1 MRRRLYEG
9 NPIPQA
15 CRYPDGQGH
24 AASMRLSGTN
34 RGKSGMTLRTQ
45 TRTLLASTA
54 LSVAVLGSP
63 VHAQDTAP
71 AAELDNGEGIVV
83 TGSRIRR
90 APNSDAAPVV
100 EVGQQQILDRGYVS
114 VAEALNDLPSN
125 VPTLNQADGSG
136 EASGSGIQAPN
147 LFGLGAGRTL
157 TLLNGRRM
165 VTSSSGIGGT
175 DGVGD
180 AQVDSNILPLGL
192 LERVEV
198 FQGGGAAVYGSDAI
212 AGTVNYILKKNF
224 TGIELDGQ
232 AGISERG
239 DYGTYSLRGTAGF
252 NFAEG
257 RGNFAVDVGWS
268 KSPSLRF
275 ADRPLSNL
283 GRLTVPNGADTGA
296 NDGIPAVK
304 EIFNAGFWP
313 FNGNGVIFTA
323 PAPPP
328 NFLLRSAGS
337 PLQFG
342 SDGRVIPYNPGSIQG
357 IPFAS
362 NGEGFPYQE
371 LAGLRTGVERLTANA
386 IGHYALTDRVTLS
399 AEFLYANTKG
409 REIPQGNSRT
419 VLNGGTFSGPI
430 PFTINNAFLTDQA
443 KATLIAARPSFAT
456 GAPLFLSKY
465 FYDLVPDPVQ
475 TYSTDTWRGAL
486 TLDGDFDV
494 GSRNFYWSVSGSY
507 ARVEG
512 KQRSWQVVNSR
523 YNNAINSVLS
533 NGRAVCAINADANAA
548 NDDPSCAPINP
559 FGARTVSDAAREYVS
574 TRAGIDWTNE
584 QVDILATLGGRL
596 FSLPMGDVQFS
607 AAYEHRDEKAAFNPL
622 QANLDGVFDNG
633 SRQFAQSGGYNTD
646 EVSGEVIVPL
656 IGGDFTLPLVKLLEF
671 KGAFR
676 YVDNSFAGRE
686 NVWDAGLRWEVTDGV
701 TLRGSRSRNFRAP
714 TLTQLLA
721 PTNSTI
727 DSTGFDPCD
736 ADRINA
742 GANPAARRANCL
754 ALFTANTSYGVDPDG
769 TGAGLS
775 AAQRLAR
782 FQSPSENFARATIT
796 SGGNP
801 DLRNEIS
808 DTLTYGIVLQPRFV
822 PGLSISVDRI
832 EIDLKDGLSP
842 FTTEDFAAAC
852 FDDPNP
858 AASVCDAF
866 TRLAGPDATTI
877 GGAIVT
883 GTTTTFNAGVVKY
896 RGETYTVDYAFAP
909 GDLLGGD
916 LGRLRLTANATH
928 NALLTTSVTGTTFIR
943 TDDTYRSPE
952 WVGRF
957 NAVWDNGPVRLSY
970 QLDYLARTRA
980 AYDATIETTPNPTLK
995 SNIVHSISAQ
1005 FEAGDMT
1012 LRAGIDNLTDKAPSY
1027 PQIAYGDILGR
1038 RFFLGARIKLK

>member
-1 MRRRLYEG
+1 
-9 NPIPQA
+9 
-15 CRYPDGQGH
+15 
-24 AASMRLSGTN
+24 
-34 RGKSGMTLRTQ
+34 MTLRRQ
-45 TRTLLASTA
+45 TRTLLTTTA
-54 LSVAVLGSP
+54 LSVAVFGSP
-63 VHAQDTAP
+63 VHAQDLSP
-71 AAELDNGEGIVV
+71 AAFDGAGAESAGEAIVV

-90 APNSDAAPVV
+90 APNSDAAPVL

-114 VAEALNDLPSN
+114 VADALNDLPSN

-136 EASGSGIQAPN
+136 ASSGSGIQAPN

-198 FQGGGAAVYGSDAI
+198 YQGGGAAVYGSDAI
-212 AGTVNYILKKNF
+212 AGTVNYILKKDF
-224 TGIELDGQ
+224 TGIVMDGQ
-232 AGISERG
+232 TGISDRG

-257 RGNFAVDVGWS
+257 RGNFAVDMGWS

-275 ADRPLSNL
+275 SDRPLSNL
-283 GRLTVPNGADTGA
+283 GRLTVSNSADTGPT
-296 NDGIPAVK
+296 DGIPSVK

-328 NFLLRSAGS
+328 SFLLRNGAGS
-337 PLQFG
+337 ALQFG
-342 SDGRVIPYNPGSIQG
+342 SDGSVIPYDPGTIQG

-362 NGEGFPYQE
+362 DGEGFPYQE

-386 IGHYALTDRVTLS
+386 IGHYDLTDRITLS

-419 VLNGGTFSGPI
+419 VLNGGTYAGPI
-430 PFTINNAFLTDQA
+430 AFTINNAFLTDEA
-443 KATLIAARPSFAT
+443 KAALIAARPSFAN

-475 TYSTDTWRGAL
+475 TYNTDTWRGAL

-512 KQRSWQVVNSR
+512 RQRSWQVVNSR

-533 NGRAVCAINADANAA
+533 GGQAVCAINADADAT
-548 NDDPSCAPINP
+548 NDDASCAPINP
-559 FGARTVSDAAREYVS
+559 FGTGTVSDAARKYVS
-574 TRAGIDWTNE
+574 TRAGLDWTNE
-584 QVDILATLGGRL
+584 QIDVLATLGGTL

-607 AAYEHRDEKAAFNPL
+607 AAYEHRDEKAAFSPL
-622 QANLDGVFDNG
+622 QANLDGVFGDG
-633 SRQFAQSGGYNTD
+633 SQQVAQSGGYNTD
-646 EVSGEVIVPL
+646 ELSAEVIVPL
-656 IGGDFTLPLVKLLEF
+656 IGRDFTLPLVKLLEF

-721 PTNSTI
+721 PTSTTI
-727 DSTGFDPCD
+727 GSAGYDPCD

-742 GANPAARRANCL
+742 GANPSVRRANCL
-754 ALFTANTSYGVDPDG
+754 ALFTANPGYGVDPDG
-769 TGAGLS
+769 TGSGMS
-775 AAQRLAR
+775 AAERLAR
-782 FQSPSENFARATIT
+782 FQSPAENFNRTTIT

-801 DLRNEIS
+801 NLRNEIS

-858 AASVCDAF
+858 SESVCSAF
-866 TRLAGPDATTI
+866 TRLAGPDSTSI
-877 GGAIVT
+877 GGTIVT

-909 GDLLGGD
+909 GDLFGGSD
-916 LGRLRLTANATH
+916 LGSLRLTANATH
-928 NALLTTSVTGTTFIR
+928 NTLLTTSVTGTTFIR

-957 NAVWDNGPVRLSY
+957 NAVWDKGPVRVSY
-970 QLDYLARTRA
+970 QLDYLGRTRA
-980 AYDATIETTPNPTLK
+980 AYDATIETTPNPILK

-1005 FEAGDMT
+1005 VEAGNMT
-1012 LRAGIDNLTDKAPSY
+1012 FRAGIDNLTDKAPSY

-1038 RFFLGARIKLK
+1038 RFFVGARIKLK

>member
-1 MRRRLYEG
+1 
-9 NPIPQA
+9 
-15 CRYPDGQGH
+15 
-24 AASMRLSGTN
+24 
-34 RGKSGMTLRTQ
+34 MTLRRQ
-45 TRTLLASTA
+45 TRTLARTLLATTA
-54 LSVAVLGSP
+54 LSVAVFGTP
-63 VHAQDTAP
+63 VHAQDLSP
-71 AAELDNGEGIVV
+71 SAEAESAGEAIVV

-90 APNSDAAPVV
+90 APNSDAAPVL

-114 VAEALNDLPSN
+114 VADALNDLPSN

-136 EASGSGIQAPN
+136 ESSGSGIQAPN
-147 LFGLGAGRTL
+147 LFNLGTGRTL

-165 VTSSSGIGGT
+165 VTSSSGIGGAA
-175 DGVGD
+175 GGGD

-198 FQGGGAAVYGSDAI
+198 YQGGGAAVYGSDAI
-212 AGTVNYILKKNF
+212 AGTVNYILKKDF

-232 AGISERG
+232 TGISDRG

-268 KSPSLRF
+268 KTPSLRF
-275 ADRPLSNL
+275 SDRPLSNL
-283 GRLTVPNGADTGA
+283 GRLTVSNPADTGPS
-296 NDGIPAVK
+296 DGIPSVD
-304 EIFNAGFWP
+304 EIFNASFWP

-328 NFLLRSAGS
+328 SFLLRNGAGS
-337 PLQFG
+337 ALQFD
-342 SDGRVIPYNPGSIQG
+342 SDGSVIPYDTGTIQG

-362 NGEGFPYQE
+362 GGDGFPYQE

-386 IGHYALTDRVTLS
+386 IGHYDLTDSITLS

-419 VLNGGTFSGPI
+419 VLNGGTYAGPI
-430 PFTINNAFLTDQA
+430 SFTINNAFLTDEA
-443 KATLIAARPSFAT
+443 KAALIAARPSFAN
-456 GAPLFLSKY
+456 GAPLYLSKY

-475 TYSTDTWRGAL
+475 TYNTDTWRGAL

-512 KQRSWQVVNSR
+512 RQRSWQVVNSR

-533 NGRAVCAINADANAA
+533 GRQAVCAINADADTT

-559 FGARTVSDAAREYVS
+559 FGTNTVSDAARDYVS
-574 TRAGIDWTNE
+574 TRAGMDWTNE
-584 QVDILATLGGRL
+584 QIDVLATLGGTL

-622 QANLDGVFDNG
+622 QANRDGVFGDG
-633 SRQFAQSGGYNTD
+633 SQQVAQSGGYNTD
-646 EVSGEVIVPL
+646 ELSAEVIVPL
-656 IGGDFTLPLVKLLEF
+656 IGRDFTLPLVKLLEF

-676 YVDNSFAGRE
+676 YVDNSFAGTE
-686 NVWDAGLRWEVTDGV
+686 SVWDAGLRWEVTDGV

-721 PTNSTI
+721 PTSTSI
-727 DSTGFDPCD
+727 ESAGYDPCD

-742 GANPAARRANCL
+742 GSNPSVRYANCL
-754 ALFTANTSYGVDPDG
+754 ALFTANPTFGVDGDG
-769 TGAGLS
+769 TGTGLS
-775 AAQRLAR
+775 AADRLAR
-782 FQSPSENFARATIT
+782 FQSPAENFNRTTVT

-801 DLRNEIS
+801 NLRNEIS

-832 EIDLKDGLSP
+832 EIDLKDGLSA

-858 AASVCDAF
+858 ADAVCSAF
-866 TRLAGPDATTI
+866 TRLVTPDATTI
-877 GGAIVT
+877 GGTIVT
-883 GTTTTFNAGVVKY
+883 GTTTTFNAGVMKY
-896 RGETYTVDYAFAP
+896 RGETYTIDYAFAP
-909 GDLLGGD
+909 GDLFGGSD
-916 LGRLRLTANATH
+916 LGTLRLTANATH
-928 NALLTTSVTGTTFIR
+928 NTLRTTSVTGTTFVR
-943 TDDTYRSPE
+943 TDDTYTSPE

-957 NAVWDNGPVRLSY
+957 NAVWDKGPVRVSY
-970 QLDYLARTRA
+970 QLDYLGRTRA
-980 AYDATIETTPNPTLK
+980 AYDATIETTPNPILK

-1005 FEAGDMT
+1005 VEAGNIT
-1012 LRAGIDNLTDKAPSY
+1012 FRAGIDNLTDKAPSY

-1038 RFFLGARIKLK
+1038 RFFVGARIKLK

>member
-1 MRRRLYEG
+1 
-9 NPIPQA
+9 
-15 CRYPDGQGH
+15 
-24 AASMRLSGTN
+24 
-34 RGKSGMTLRTQ
+34 MTLRTQ
-45 TRTLLASTA
+45 TRTLLATTA
-54 LSVAVLGSP
+54 LSVAVLGAP
-63 VHAQDTAP
+63 VHAQDLSP
-71 AAELDNGEGIVV
+71 RAEAGADSGEAIVV

-90 APNSDAAPVV
+90 SPNSDAAPVL

-114 VAEALNDLPSN
+114 VADALNDLPSN

-136 EASGSGIQAPN
+136 EASGSGIQSPN

-198 FQGGGAAVYGSDAI
+198 YQGGGAAVYGSDAI
-212 AGTVNYILKKNF
+212 AGTVNYILKKDF
-224 TGIELDGQ
+224 TGIVLDGQ
-232 AGISERG
+232 AGISDRN
-239 DYGTYSLRGTAGF
+239 DYGTQSLRGTAGF

-257 RGNFAVDVGWS
+257 RGNIAVDVGWS
-268 KSPSLRF
+268 KTPSLRF

-283 GRLTVPNGADTGA
+283 GRLTVANSADTGPS
-296 NDGIPAVK
+296 DGIPAVR

-328 NFLLRSAGS
+328 NFLLRNRAGS
-337 PLQFG
+337 ALQFG
-342 SDGRVIPYNPGSIQG
+342 TDGSVIPYNPGTIQG

-386 IGHYALTDRVTLS
+386 IGHYDLTDRITLA

-419 VLNGGTFSGPI
+419 VLNGGTYAGPI
-430 PFTINNAFLTDQA
+430 SFTINNAFLTDEA
-443 KATLIAARPSFAT
+443 KAALIAARPSFAN

-465 FYDLVPDPVQ
+465 FYDLVPDPVR
-475 TYSTDTWRGAL
+475 TYNTDTWRGAL

-507 ARVEG
+507 ARVDG
-512 KQRSWQVVNSR
+512 KQRSWEVVNSR

-533 NGRAVCAINADANAA
+533 GGKAVCAINADASTA

-559 FGARTVSDAAREYVS
+559 FGTSTVSDAARNYVS
-574 TRAGIDWTNE
+574 TRAGLDWTNE
-584 QVDILATLGGRL
+584 QIDVLATLGGTL

-607 AAYEHRDEKAAFNPL
+607 AAYEHRDEKASFDPL
-622 QANLDGVFDNG
+622 QANRDGVFGDG
-633 SRQFAQSGGYNTD
+633 SQQVAQSGGYNTD
-646 EVSGEVIVPL
+646 ELSAEVIVPL
-656 IGGDFTLPLVKLLEF
+656 IGRDFTLPLVKLLEF

-676 YVDNSFAGRE
+676 YVDNSFAGKE

-721 PTNSTI
+721 PTSSTI
-727 DSTGFDPCD
+727 SSAGYDPCD

-754 ALFTANTSYGVDPDG
+754 ALFTANPGYGVDPDG
-769 TGAGLS
+769 TGTGLS
-775 AAQRLAR
+775 AAERLAR
-782 FQSPSENFARATIT
+782 FQSPAENFNRTTVT

-801 DLRNEIS
+801 NLRNEIS

-858 AASVCDAF
+858 SDTVCGAF
-866 TRLAGPDATTI
+866 TRLAGPDATSI
-877 GGAIVT
+877 GGTIVT

-896 RGETYTVDYAFAP
+896 RGETYTIDYAFAP
-909 GDLLGGD
+909 GDLFGGSD

-928 NALLTTSVTGTTFIR
+928 NTLLTTSVTGTTFIR
-943 TDDTYRSPE
+943 TDDTYQSPE

-957 NAVWDNGPVRLSY
+957 NAVWDKGPVRVSY
-970 QLDYLARTRA
+970 QLDYLGRTRA
-980 AYDATIETTPNPTLK
+980 AYDATIETTPNPILK

-1005 FEAGDMT
+1005 VEAGNMT
-1012 LRAGIDNLTDKAPSY
+1012 FRAGIDNLTDKAPSY

>member
-1 MRRRLYEG
+1 
-9 NPIPQA
+9 
-15 CRYPDGQGH
+15 
-24 AASMRLSGTN
+24 
-34 RGKSGMTLRTQ
+34 MTLRRQ
-45 TRTLLASTA
+45 TRTLLATTA
-54 LSVAVLGSP
+54 LSVAVFGTP
-63 VHAQDTAP
+63 VHAQDLSP
-71 AAELDNGEGIVV
+71 AAFDGAGAESAGEAIVV

-90 APNSDAAPVV
+90 APNSDAAPVL

-114 VAEALNDLPSN
+114 VADALNDLPSN

-136 EASGSGIQAPN
+136 ESSGSGIQAPN
-147 LFGLGAGRTL
+147 LFNLGTGRTL
-157 TLLNGRRM
+157 TLLNGGRM
-165 VTSSSGIGGT
+165 VTSSSGIGGAA
-175 DGVGD
+175 GGGD

-198 FQGGGAAVYGSDAI
+198 YQGGGAAVYGSDAI
-212 AGTVNYILKKNF
+212 AGTVNYILKKDF

-232 AGISERG
+232 TGISDRG

-268 KSPSLRF
+268 KTPSLRF
-275 ADRPLSNL
+275 SDRPLSNL
-283 GRLTVPNGADTGA
+283 GRLTVTNPDNNPLID
-296 NDGIPAVK
+296 DGIPALK
-304 EIFNAGFWP
+304 EIFNASFWP

-328 NFLLRSAGS
+328 SFLLRNGAGS
-337 PLQFG
+337 ALQFS
-342 SDGRVIPYNPGSIQG
+342 SDGSVIPYDTGTIQG

-362 NGEGFPYQE
+362 GGDGFPYQE

-386 IGHYALTDRVTLS
+386 IGHYDLTDRITLS

-419 VLNGGTFSGPI
+419 VLNGGTYAGPI
-430 PFTINNAFLTDQA
+430 AFTINNAFLTDEA
-443 KATLIAARPSFAT
+443 KAALIAARPSFAN

-475 TYSTDTWRGAL
+475 TYNTDTWRGAL

-512 KQRSWQVVNSR
+512 RQRSWQVVNSR

-533 NGRAVCAINADANAA
+533 GGQAVCAINADADTT

-559 FGARTVSDAAREYVS
+559 FGTNTVSDAARDYVS
-574 TRAGIDWTNE
+574 TRTGMDWTNE
-584 QVDILATLGGRL
+584 QIDVLATLGGTL
-596 FSLPMGDVQFS
+596 FTLPMGEVQFS

-622 QANLDGVFDNG
+622 QANRDGVFGDG
-633 SRQFAQSGGYNTD
+633 SQQVAQSGGYNTD
-646 EVSGEVIVPL
+646 ELSAEVIVPL
-656 IGGDFTLPLVKLLEF
+656 IGRDFTLPLVKLFEF

-676 YVDNSFAGRE
+676 YVDNSFAGTE
-686 NVWDAGLRWEVTDGV
+686 SVWDAGLRWEVTDGV

-721 PTNSTI
+721 PTSTSI
-727 DSTGFDPCD
+727 ESAGYDPCD

-742 GANPAARRANCL
+742 GSNPSVRYANCL
-754 ALFTANTSYGVDPDG
+754 ALFTANPTFGVDGDG

-775 AAQRLAR
+775 AADRLAR
-782 FQSPSENFARATIT
+782 FQSPAENFNRTTVTA
-796 SGGNP
+796 GGNP
-801 DLRNEIS
+801 NLRNEIS

-832 EIDLKDGLSP
+832 EIDLKDGLSA

-858 AASVCDAF
+858 ADAVCSAF
-866 TRLAGPDATTI
+866 TRLVTPDATTI
-877 GGAIVT
+877 GGTIVT
-883 GTTTTFNAGVVKY
+883 GTTTTFNAGVMKY
-896 RGETYTVDYAFAP
+896 RGETYTIDYAFAP
-909 GDLLGGD
+909 GDLFGGGD
-916 LGRLRLTANATH
+916 LGSLRLTANATH
-928 NALLTTSVTGTTFIR
+928 NTLLTTSVTGTTFIR

-952 WVGRF
+952 WVCRF
-957 NAVWDNGPVRLSY
+957 NAVWDKGPVRVSY
-970 QLDYLARTRA
+970 QLDYLGRTRA
-980 AYDATIETTPNPTLK
+980 AYDATVETNPNPMLK

-1005 FEAGDMT
+1005 VEAGNMT
-1012 LRAGIDNLTDKAPSY
+1012 FRAGIDNLTDKAPSY

-1038 RFFLGARIKLK
+1038 RFFVGARIKLK

>member
-1 MRRRLYEG
+1 
-9 NPIPQA
+9 
-15 CRYPDGQGH
+15 
-24 AASMRLSGTN
+24 
-34 RGKSGMTLRTQ
+34 MTLRRQ
-45 TRTLLASTA
+45 TRTLLTTTA
-54 LSVAVLGSP
+54 LSVAVFGSP
-63 VHAQDTAP
+63 VHAQDLSP
-71 AAELDNGEGIVV
+71 AAFDGAGAESAGEAIVV

-90 APNSDAAPVV
+90 ALNSDAAPVL

-114 VAEALNDLPSN
+114 VADALNDLPSN

-136 EASGSGIQAPN
+136 ASSGSGIQAPN

-198 FQGGGAAVYGSDAI
+198 YQGGGAAVYGSDAI
-212 AGTVNYILKKNF
+212 AGTVNYILKKDF
-224 TGIELDGQ
+224 TGIVLDGQ
-232 AGISERG
+232 TGISDRG

-275 ADRPLSNL
+275 SDRPLSNL
-283 GRLTVPNGADTGA
+283 GRLTVSNSADTGPT
-296 NDGIPAVK
+296 DGIPSVK

-328 NFLLRSAGS
+328 SFLLRNGAGS
-337 PLQFG
+337 ALQFG
-342 SDGRVIPYNPGSIQG
+342 SDGSVIPYAPGTIQG

-362 NGEGFPYQE
+362 DGEGFPYQE

-386 IGHYALTDRVTLS
+386 IGHYDLTDRITLS

-419 VLNGGTFSGPI
+419 VLNGGTYAGPI
-430 PFTINNAFLTDQA
+430 AFTINNAFLTDEA
-443 KATLIAARPSFAT
+443 KAALIAARPSFAN

-475 TYSTDTWRGAL
+475 TYNTDTWRGAL

-512 KQRSWQVVNSR
+512 RQRSWQVVNSR

-533 NGRAVCAINADANAA
+533 GGQAVCAINADADAT
-548 NDDPSCAPINP
+548 NDDASCAPINP
-559 FGARTVSDAAREYVS
+559 FGTGTVSDAARKYVS
-574 TRAGIDWTNE
+574 TRAGLDWTNE
-584 QVDILATLGGRL
+584 QIDVLATLGGTL

-607 AAYEHRDEKAAFNPL
+607 AAYEHRDEKAAFSPL
-622 QANLDGVFDNG
+622 QANLDGVFGDG
-633 SRQFAQSGGYNTD
+633 SQQVAQSGGYNTD
-646 EVSGEVIVPL
+646 ELSAEVIVPL
-656 IGGDFTLPLVKLLEF
+656 IGRDFTLPLVKLLEF

-721 PTNSTI
+721 PTSTTI
-727 DSTGFDPCD
+727 GSAGYDPCD

-742 GANPAARRANCL
+742 GANPAVRRANCL
-754 ALFTANTSYGVDPDG
+754 ALFTANPGYGVDPDG
-769 TGAGLS
+769 TGSGMS
-775 AAQRLAR
+775 AAERLAR
-782 FQSPSENFARATIT
+782 FQSPAENFNRTTIT

-801 DLRNEIS
+801 NLRNEIS

-832 EIDLKDGLSP
+832 EIDLKDGLSA

-858 AASVCDAF
+858 SESVCSAF
-866 TRLAGPDATTI
+866 TRLAGPDSTSI
-877 GGAIVT
+877 GGTIVT

-909 GDLLGGD
+909 GDLFGGSD
-916 LGRLRLTANATH
+916 LGSLRLTANATH
-928 NALLTTSVTGTTFIR
+928 NTLLTTSVTGTTFIR

-957 NAVWDNGPVRLSY
+957 NAVWDKGPVRVSY
-970 QLDYLARTRA
+970 QLDYLGRTRA
-980 AYDATIETTPNPTLK
+980 AYDATIETTPNPILK

-1005 FEAGDMT
+1005 VEAGNMT
-1012 LRAGIDNLTDKAPSY
+1012 FRAGIDNLTDKAPSY

-1038 RFFLGARIKLK
+1038 RFFVGARIKLK

>member
-1 MRRRLYEG
+1 
-9 NPIPQA
+9 
-15 CRYPDGQGH
+15 
-24 AASMRLSGTN
+24 
-34 RGKSGMTLRTQ
+34 MTLRRQ
-45 TRTLLASTA
+45 TRTLLATTA
-54 LSVAVLGSP
+54 LSVAVFGTP
-63 VHAQDTAP
+63 VHAQDLSP
-71 AAELDNGEGIVV
+71 AAFDGAGAESAGEAIVV

-90 APNSDAAPVV
+90 APNSDAAPVL

-114 VAEALNDLPSN
+114 VADALNDLPSN

-136 EASGSGIQAPN
+136 ESSGSGIQAPN
-147 LFGLGAGRTL
+147 LFNLGTGRTL

-165 VTSSSGIGGT
+165 VTSSSGIGGAA
-175 DGVGD
+175 GGGD

-198 FQGGGAAVYGSDAI
+198 YQGGGAAVYGSDAI
-212 AGTVNYILKKNF
+212 AGTVNYILKKDF

-232 AGISERG
+232 TGISDRG

-268 KSPSLRF
+268 KTPSLRF
-275 ADRPLSNL
+275 SDRPLSNL
-283 GRLTVPNGADTGA
+283 GRLTVTNPANTGPS
-296 NDGIPAVK
+296 DGIPSVK

-328 NFLLRSAGS
+328 SFLLRNGAGS
-337 PLQFG
+337 ALQFG
-342 SDGRVIPYNPGSIQG
+342 SDGSIIPYNPGTIQG

-362 NGEGFPYQE
+362 DGEGFPYQE

-386 IGHYALTDRVTLS
+386 IGHYDLTDRITLS

-419 VLNGGTFSGPI
+419 VLNGGTYAGPI
-430 PFTINNAFLTDQA
+430 AFTINNAFLTDEA
-443 KATLIAARPSFAT
+443 KAALIAARPSFAN

-475 TYSTDTWRGAL
+475 TYNTDTWRGAL

-512 KQRSWQVVNSR
+512 RQRSWQVVNSR

-533 NGRAVCAINADANAA
+533 GGQAVCAINADADTT
-548 NDDPSCAPINP
+548 NDDASCAPINP
-559 FGARTVSDAAREYVS
+559 FGTNTVSDAARDYVS
-574 TRAGIDWTNE
+574 TRAGMDWTNE
-584 QVDILATLGGRL
+584 QIDVLATLGGTL

-622 QANLDGVFDNG
+622 QANRDGVFGDG
-633 SRQFAQSGGYNTD
+633 SQQVAQSGGYNTD
-646 EVSGEVIVPL
+646 ELSAEVIVPL
-656 IGGDFTLPLVKLLEF
+656 IGRDFTLPLVKLLEF

-676 YVDNSFAGRE
+676 YVDNSFAGTE
-686 NVWDAGLRWEVTDGV
+686 SVWDAGLRWEVTDGV

-721 PTNSTI
+721 PTSTSI
-727 DSTGFDPCD
+727 ESAGYDPCD

-742 GANPAARRANCL
+742 GSNPSVRYANCL
-754 ALFTANTSYGVDPDG
+754 ALFTANPTFGVDGDG

-775 AAQRLAR
+775 AADRLAR
-782 FQSPSENFARATIT
+782 FQSPAENFNRTTVTA
-796 SGGNP
+796 GGNP
-801 DLRNEIS
+801 NLRNEIS

-832 EIDLKDGLSP
+832 EIDLKDGLSA

-858 AASVCDAF
+858 ADAVCSAF
-866 TRLAGPDATTI
+866 TRLVTPDATTI
-877 GGAIVT
+877 GGTIVT
-883 GTTTTFNAGVVKY
+883 GTTTTFNAGVMKY
-896 RGETYTVDYAFAP
+896 RGEAYTIDYAFAP
-909 GDLLGGD
+909 GDLFGGSD
-916 LGRLRLTANATH
+916 LGTLRLTANATH
-928 NALLTTSVTGTTFIR
+928 NTLLTTSVTGTTFIR

-957 NAVWDNGPVRLSY
+957 NAVWDKGPVRVSY
-970 QLDYLARTRA
+970 QLDYLGRTRA
-980 AYDATIETTPNPTLK
+980 AYDATVETNPNPMLK

-1005 FEAGDMT
+1005 VEAGNMT
-1012 LRAGIDNLTDKAPSY
+1012 FRAGIDNLTDKAPSY

-1038 RFFLGARIKLK
+1038 RFFVGARIKLK

>member
-1 MRRRLYEG
+1 
-9 NPIPQA
+9 
-15 CRYPDGQGH
+15 
-24 AASMRLSGTN
+24 
-34 RGKSGMTLRTQ
+34 MTLRRQ
-45 TRTLLASTA
+45 TRTLLTTTA
-54 LSVAVLGSP
+54 LSVAVFGSP
-63 VHAQDTAP
+63 VHAQDLSP
-71 AAELDNGEGIVV
+71 AAFDGAGAESAGEAIVV

-90 APNSDAAPVV
+90 APNSDAAPVL

-114 VAEALNDLPSN
+114 VADALNDLPSN

-136 EASGSGIQAPN
+136 ASSGSGIQAPN

-198 FQGGGAAVYGSDAI
+198 YQGGGAAVYGSDAI
-212 AGTVNYILKKNF
+212 AGTVNYILKKDF
-224 TGIELDGQ
+224 TGIVLDGQ
-232 AGISERG
+232 TGISDRG

-257 RGNFAVDVGWS
+257 RGNFAVDMGWS

-275 ADRPLSNL
+275 SDRPLSNL
-283 GRLTVPNGADTGA
+283 GRLTVSNSADTGPT
-296 NDGIPAVK
+296 DGIPSVK

-328 NFLLRSAGS
+328 SFLLRNGAGS
-337 PLQFG
+337 ALQFG
-342 SDGRVIPYNPGSIQG
+342 SDGSVIPYDPGTIQG

-362 NGEGFPYQE
+362 DGEGFPYQE

-386 IGHYALTDRVTLS
+386 IGHYDLTDRITLS

-419 VLNGGTFSGPI
+419 VLNGGTYAGPI
-430 PFTINNAFLTDQA
+430 AFTINNAFLTDEA
-443 KATLIAARPSFAT
+443 KAALIAARPSFAN

-475 TYSTDTWRGAL
+475 TYNTDTWRGAL

-512 KQRSWQVVNSR
+512 RQRSWQVVNSR

-533 NGRAVCAINADANAA
+533 GGQAVCAINADADAT
-548 NDDPSCAPINP
+548 NDDASCAPINP
-559 FGARTVSDAAREYVS
+559 FGTGTVSDAARKYVS
-574 TRAGIDWTNE
+574 TRAGLDWTNE
-584 QVDILATLGGRL
+584 QIDVLATLGGTL

-607 AAYEHRDEKAAFNPL
+607 AAYEHRDEKAAFSPL
-622 QANLDGVFDNG
+622 QANLDGVFGDG
-633 SRQFAQSGGYNTD
+633 SQQVAQSGGYNTD
-646 EVSGEVIVPL
+646 ELSAEVIVPL
-656 IGGDFTLPLVKLLEF
+656 IGRDFTLPLVKLLEF

-721 PTNSTI
+721 PTSTTI
-727 DSTGFDPCD
+727 GSAGYDPCD

-742 GANPAARRANCL
+742 GANPAVRRANCL
-754 ALFTANTSYGVDPDG
+754 ALFTANPGYGVDPDG
-769 TGAGLS
+769 TGSGMS
-775 AAQRLAR
+775 AAERLAR
-782 FQSPSENFARATIT
+782 FQSPAENFNRTTIT

-801 DLRNEIS
+801 NLRNEIS

-858 AASVCDAF
+858 SESVCSAF
-866 TRLAGPDATTI
+866 TRLTGPDSTSI
-877 GGAIVT
+877 GGTIVT

-909 GDLLGGD
+909 GDLFGGSD
-916 LGRLRLTANATH
+916 LGSLRLTANATH
-928 NALLTTSVTGTTFIR
+928 NTLLTTSVTGTTFIR

-957 NAVWDNGPVRLSY
+957 NAVWDKGPVRVSY
-970 QLDYLARTRA
+970 QLDYLGRTRA
-980 AYDATIETTPNPTLK
+980 AYDATIETTPNPILK

-1005 FEAGDMT
+1005 VEAGNMT
-1012 LRAGIDNLTDKAPSY
+1012 FRAGIDNLTDKAPSY

-1038 RFFLGARIKLK
+1038 RFFVGARIKLK